1 MKQRVILLVGILIST
16 MSYAQFE
23 ISAGTGYAI
32 GSAEMK
38 LGTETTTTSVENTYG
53 SYGEGVNFQL
63 RGTYFFN
70 EKVGLDL
77 GVGYLNGA
85 DHTINK
91 TTVPGVVEVDA
102 IARGRAFGATVAVA
116 YKFTDNFYGRVG
128 ALLKVAG
135 KTEAVVSN
143 KTFFTKEQSD
153 AQNLPEGS
161 YTQTD
166 YVEDYHGKFP
176 LGFVGALGYK
186 FPIDNNFSIYVEAEY
201 YGVSLKRKDSELQ
214 EFNTDIVQPDGTI
227 AQKSLYSLDNL
238 PPGFVKKT
246 NYVDELRN
254 DNTDPSKKLSQKVP
268 YSSFGF
274 NVGVTYKFKKSAKK
288 E

>member
-70 EKVGLDL
+70 EKVGLDV
-77 GVGYLNGA
+77 GVGYLNGV

-91 TTVPGVVEVDA
+91 TTVPGVDVDA
-102 IARGRAFGATVAVA
+102 IARGRAYGATVAVA
-116 YKFTDNFYGRVG
+116 YKFTDNFYGRAG
-128 ALLKVAG
+128 ALLKIAG
-135 KTEAVVSN
+135 KTEAVVFSS
-143 KTFFTKEQSD
+143 TLMSE
-153 AQNLPEGS
+153 AEREPYNLPEGS
-161 YTQTD
+161 YSETNYT
-166 YVEDYHGKFP
+166 EDFHGKFP

-201 YGVSLKRKDSELQ
+201 YGISLKRKDSELQ
-214 EFNTDIVQPDGTI
+214 EFNTNLFTPDGNMVAESVYT
-227 AQKSLYSLDNL
+227 LDNL
-238 PPGFVKKT
+238 PAGYNKKT
-246 NYVDELRN
+246 NYVDELPN
-254 DNTDPSKKLSQKVP
+254 DNTDASKKLSQKVP
-268 YSSFGF
+268 YSSFGI
-274 NVGVTYKFKKSAKK
+274 NVGVTYKFKKAAKQ
-288 E
+288 

>member
-70 EKVGLDL
+70 EKVGLDV
-77 GVGYLNGA
+77 GVGYLNGV

-91 TTVPGVVEVDA
+91 TTVPGVDVDA
-102 IARGRAFGATVAVA
+102 IARGRAYGATVAVA
-116 YKFTDNFYGRVG
+116 YKFTDNFYGRAG
-128 ALLKVAG
+128 ALLKIAG
-135 KTEAVVSN
+135 KTEAVVFSS
-143 KTFFTKEQSD
+143 TLLSE
-153 AQNLPEGS
+153 AEREPYNLPEGS
-161 YTQTD
+161 YSETNYT
-166 YVEDYHGKFP
+166 EDFHGKFP

-201 YGVSLKRKDSELQ
+201 YGISLKRKDSELQ
-214 EFNTDIVQPDGTI
+214 EFNTNLFTPDGNMVAESVYT
-227 AQKSLYSLDNL
+227 LDNL
-238 PPGFVKKT
+238 PAGYNKKT
-246 NYVDELRN
+246 NYVDELPN

-268 YSSFGF
+268 YSSFGI
-274 NVGVTYKFKKSAKK
+274 NVGVTYKFKKAAKQ
-288 E
+288 

>member
-91 TTVPGVVEVDA
+91 TTVPGVDVDA

-143 KTFFTKEQSD
+143 KTVFTKEQSD
-153 AQNLPEGS
+153 AQGLPEGS

-201 YGVSLKRKDSELQ
+201 YGISLKRKDSELQ
-214 EFNTDIVQPDGTI
+214 EFNTDVVLPDGTI

>member
-70 EKVGLDL
+70 EKVGLDV

-91 TTVPGVVEVDA
+91 TTVPGVDVDA
-102 IARGRAFGATVAVA
+102 IARGRAYGATVAVA
-116 YKFTDNFYGRVG
+116 YKFTDNFYGRAG
-128 ALLKVAG
+128 ALLKIAG
-135 KTEAVVSN
+135 KTEAVVFSS
-143 KTFFTKEQSD
+143 TLMSEAEREPYS
-153 AQNLPEGS
+153 LPEGS
-161 YTQTD
+161 YSETNYT
-166 YVEDYHGKFP
+166 EDFHGKFP

-201 YGVSLKRKDSELQ
+201 YGISLKRKDSELQ
-214 EFNTDIVQPDGTI
+214 EFNTNLFTPDGNMVAESVFT
-227 AQKSLYSLDNL
+227 LDNL
-238 PPGFVKKT
+238 PPGYSKKT
-246 NYVDELRN
+246 TYVDELRN

-268 YSSFGF
+268 YSSFGV
-274 NVGVTYKFKKSAKK
+274 NVGITYKFKKAAKQ
-288 E
+288 

>member
-70 EKVGLDL
+70 EKVGLDV
-77 GVGYLNGA
+77 GVGYLNGV
-85 DHTINK
+85 DHTISKVDFPSLN
-91 TTVPGVVEVDA
+91 TDVDA
-102 IARGRAFGATVAVA
+102 IARGRAYGATVAVA
-116 YKFTDNFYGRVG
+116 YKFTDNFYGRAG
-128 ALLKVAG
+128 ALLKIAG
-135 KTEAVVSN
+135 KTEAVVYR
-143 KTFFTKEQSD
+143 KAPFTEAERQE
-153 AQNLPEGS
+153 NGLPEGS
-161 YTQTD
+161 YSETNYT
-166 YVEDYHGKFP
+166 EDFHGKFP

-201 YGVSLKRKDSELQ
+201 YGISLKRKDSELQ
-214 EFNTDIVQPDGTI
+214 EFNSDVFLPDGTQV
-227 AQKSLYSLDNL
+227 ANYTLDNL
-238 PPGFVKKT
+238 PEGVYKKIT
-246 NYVDELRN
+246 YVDELE
-254 DNTDPSKKLSQKVP
+254 TGEDPEGPRRLSQKVP
-268 YSSFGF
+268 YSSFGV
-274 NVGVTYKFKKSAKK
+274 NVGITYKFKKAAKQ
-288 E
+288 

>member
-1 MKQRVILLVGILIST
+1 

-238 PPGFVKKT
+238 PTGVYKKT
-246 NYVDELRN
+246 TFVDELK
-254 DNTDPSKKLSQKVP
+254 TGEDPDGPRRLSQKVP